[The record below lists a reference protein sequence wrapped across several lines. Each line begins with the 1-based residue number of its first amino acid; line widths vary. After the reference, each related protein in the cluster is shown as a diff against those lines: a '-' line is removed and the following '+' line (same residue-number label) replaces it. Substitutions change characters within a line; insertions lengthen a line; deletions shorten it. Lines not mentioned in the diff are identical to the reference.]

1 MRNILDKLLST
12 GEFEAV
18 IFGDKVILDE
28 GSLYKQPHWISAYVD

>member
-12 GEFEAV
+12 GEFEAI

-28 GSLYKQPHWISAYVD
+28 GIIT